1 MSDEIKDTD
10 TAKPPPQEITL
21 KVLFFAATRER
32 AGCKERVITL
42 SAPHTLEALK
52 AELYRDHPSL
62 EELDPYLRWAINER
76 FEPQVSRALY
86 EGDTVALIPPISGG

>member
-1 MSDEIKDTD
+1 MSDKIKDTPA
-10 TAKPPPQEITL
+10 TSPQEITL

-32 AGCKERVITL
+32 AGCKERVLTL
-42 SAPHTLEALK
+42 CAPHTLEALK
-52 AELYRDHPSL
+52 DVLYREHPSL
-62 EELDPYLRWAINER
+62 AELDPYLRWAINER